1 MSEPLKE
8 QILEQVSLLPQEQQR
23 RILDFARALA
33 MSVPVGARGKEL
45 LRFAGAI
52 EADELQMIAQ
62 AIEDGCERIN
72 LNEW

>member
-1 MSEPLKE
+1 
-8 QILEQVSLLPQEQQR
+8 
-23 RILDFARALA
+23 